1 MEEAEKLAFQGL
13 PSTVLTEFRLEMGLA
28 FQVQDRVLGLEI
40 SFLYLSLF
48 TLLLALLT
56 LQRFRG
62 KSISSL

>member
-1 MEEAEKLAFQGL
+1 MAFQGL
-13 PSTVLTEFRLEMGLA
+13 PPTALANFRLEMGLA

-40 SFLYLSLF
+40 SFLYLSVF

-56 LQRFRG
+56 LMRFRG